1 MGSFSIW
8 HLLIVLVVV
17 LVLFGGGGK
26 LSKIMGDL
34 GAGIKDF
41 KKNIKDG
48 GKGDGE
54 VETTAAKSEDKSRET
69 IVDRS

>member
-41 KKNIKDG
+41 TKNVKDG
-48 GKGDGE
+48 TKDQADIK
-54 VETTAAKSEDKSRET
+54 VAKTEEKPRET
-69 IVDRS
+69 IIDRS

>member
-48 GKGDGE
+48 SNKEDPE
-54 VETTAAKSEDKSRET
+54 ANMAAKTDDKQRET
-69 IVDRS
+69 IIDRS

>member
-41 KKNIKDG
+41 KKNIKDN
-48 GKGDGE
+48 KDE
-54 VETTAAKSEDKSRET
+54 ANVNVAKSEEKPRDT
-69 IVDRS
+69 IIDRS

>member
-34 GAGIKDF
+34 GSGIKDF

-48 GKGDGE
+48 SKDE
-54 VETTAAKSEDKSRET
+54 APANVAKSEEKPRET

>member
-34 GAGIKDF
+34 GSGIKDF

-48 GKGDGE
+48 SKDE
-54 VETTAAKSEDKSRET
+54 ANINAKTEEKPRDT

>member
-34 GAGIKDF
+34 GSGIKDF
-41 KKNIKDG
+41 KKNIKDS
-48 GKGDGE
+48 KDE
-54 VETTAAKSEDKSRET
+54 ANVNVAKTEDKQRET

>member
-41 KKNIKDG
+41 KKNIKDTSKDEAELG
-48 GKGDGE
+48 S
-54 VETTAAKSEDKSRET
+54 AKTEEKPRET
-69 IVDRS
+69 IIDRS

>member
-41 KKNIKDG
+41 KKNIKDN
-48 GKGDGE
+48 KDE
-54 VETTAAKSEDKSRET
+54 ANVNVAKSEEKPRET
-69 IVDRS
+69 IIDRN

>member
-34 GAGIKDF
+34 GSGIKDF
-41 KKNIKDG
+41 KKNIKDS
-48 GKGDGE
+48 KDE
-54 VETTAAKSEDKSRET
+54 ANVNVAKSEEKPRET

>member
-48 GKGDGE
+48 SKEDPE
-54 VETTAAKSEDKSRET
+54 ANTAAKTEDKPRET
-69 IVDRS
+69 IIDRS